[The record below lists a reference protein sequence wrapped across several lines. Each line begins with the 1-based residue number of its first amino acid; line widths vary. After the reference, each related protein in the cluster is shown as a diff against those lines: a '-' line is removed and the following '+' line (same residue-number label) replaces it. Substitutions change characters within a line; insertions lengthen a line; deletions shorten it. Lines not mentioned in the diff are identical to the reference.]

1 MVGVLSPSGEAIA
14 SRASA
19 RASSSSCSS
28 GGSSSSPSSSKAS
41 WSASG
46 EALGGEGAGAGGAGG
61 SGSVS
66 WPADYPGTTFACAC
80 KLSGHNP
87 EKISLMLEAG
97 ADPNARIRISPSGEA
112 TSPLYN
118 ALLSRNLDPVVL
130 LLRHGAS
137 LDSCR
142 GEQSIEGVLAEE
154 VTLKIRYAPWM
165 STRDYG
171 DLPAK
176 LVVLFS
182 GVRRAGSYAR
192 YLQLPL
198 CKEVMLLRSLA
209 LRRKAAPPKDPVLAF
224 VCRAPNEIAWQVL
237 GFWRATAE

>member
-1 MVGVLSPSGEAIA
+1 MVGVLSPSGEAMA

-66 WPADYPGTTFACAC
+66 WPADYPGTTFACAY
-80 KLSGHNP
+80 KLHGHNP

-171 DLPAK
+171 DLPATPVWK
-176 LVVLFS
+176 PKYYMNRPRIF
-182 GVRRAGSYAR
+182 
-192 YLQLPL
+192 
-198 CKEVMLLRSLA
+198 LLRQIEVQ
-209 LRRKAAPPKDPVLAF
+209 RKVQL
-224 VCRAPNEIAWQVL
+224 E
-237 GFWRATAE
+237 GGG

>member
-1 MVGVLSPSGEAIA
+1 M
-14 SRASA
+14 
-19 RASSSSCSS
+19 
-28 GGSSSSPSSSKAS
+28 
-41 WSASG
+41 
-46 EALGGEGAGAGGAGG
+46 
-61 SGSVS
+61 
-66 WPADYPGTTFACAC
+66 
-80 KLSGHNP
+80 
-87 EKISLMLEAG
+87 
-97 ADPNARIRISPSGEA
+97 
-112 TSPLYN
+112 
-118 ALLSRNLDPVVL
+118 
-130 LLRHGAS
+130 LLRYGAS

-154 VTLKIRYAPWM
+154 VFQKIRHEQLIPGL
-165 STRDYG
+165 TGRDYG

>member
-1 MVGVLSPSGEAIA
+1 MSSREPMKPSPRSASEAAASIA
-14 SRASA
+14 SASA
-19 RASSSSCSS
+19 LSSSCSS
-28 GGSSSSPSSSKAS
+28 GAFVGVPPI
-41 WSASG
+41 G
-46 EALGGEGAGAGGAGG
+46 Y
-61 SGSVS
+61 VMRS
-66 WPADYPGTTFACAC
+66 WPADYPGTTFACAY
-80 KLSGHNP
+80 KLHGHNP

-130 LLRHGAS
+130 LLRYGAS

-224 VCRAPNEIAWQVL
+224 VCRAPNEVAWQVL

>member
-1 MVGVLSPSGEAIA
+1 MKRSTAPSAA
-14 SRASA
+14 LRTRAVTSA
-19 RASSSSCSS
+19 
-28 GGSSSSPSSSKAS
+28 
-41 WSASG
+41 
-46 EALGGEGAGAGGAGG
+46 
-61 SGSVS
+61 
-66 WPADYPGTTFACAC
+66 
-80 KLSGHNP
+80 
-87 EKISLMLEAG
+87 
-97 ADPNARIRISPSGEA
+97 A
-112 TSPLYN
+112 TYN

-192 YLQLPL
+192 YKQVPL
-198 CKEVMLLRSLA
+198 CKEVMLLRSRA
-209 LRRKAAPPKDPVLAF
+209 LRRRAEPKDPVLAF